1 MTVIKYGIDGKPIE
15 GKQEK
20 EKEEEEEIE
29 FSKETLYRNFYMMS
43 IAFSVNHGC
52 AVTCLAFASTELG
65 NSLGMWSQQNDIEF
79 FLIFLRMFM

>member
-15 GKQEK
+15 GKIEK
-20 EKEEEEEIE
+20 EKEDEEEIE

-65 NSLGMWSQQNDIEF
+65 NSLGKSVG
-79 FLIFLRMFM
+79 